1 MNPCIGSAFRGA
13 LSKAVLPSTVI
24 MVPLR
29 LIQSPDPAGPSPSA
43 PSVLYSPGLC
53 TLLHSEEGGLALEGA
68 EAQGRKERDPRILQV
83 MITRWIEDYLVPG
96 TTCKHCTCII

>member
-29 LIQSPDPAGPSPSA
+29 LIQSPDQTGPSPSA
-43 PSVLYSPGLC
+43 ASVLYSPGLS
-53 TLLHSEEGGLALEGA
+53 TLLHLEEGGLALEGA
-68 EAQGRKERDPRILQV
+68 EAQGRKARDPR
-83 MITRWIEDYLVPG
+83 ITRWIEDYLVPG